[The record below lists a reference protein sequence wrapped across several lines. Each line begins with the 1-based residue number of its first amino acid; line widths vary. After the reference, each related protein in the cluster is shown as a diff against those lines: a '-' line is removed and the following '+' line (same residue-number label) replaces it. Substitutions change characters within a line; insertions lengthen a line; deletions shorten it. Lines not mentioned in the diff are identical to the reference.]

1 LKPENILLDSRG
13 VAKLGDFGV
22 SHVFEAKNDLT
33 AHREGS
39 LNDSASL
46 SDDESEGEFF
56 NETSAHDSPPHPR
69 NMLTRKDTDAA
80 LAMKGMSHYG
90 MLTKTEGT
98 WCFWSPEMCEGS
110 QAFSGYAAD
119 MWAAGVCL
127 YIFVTGLLPFY
138 SEIPT
143 ELFEKITAAQVN
155 YDGYGLSNSLVDLLG
170 KCLEKDP
177 DKRAGVGDC
186 LKHPALQVARS
197 KRVKQLCAELEL
209 SRKHKV
215 TLTEE
220 DIRMAFRMVT
230 RVPTEIIRSAKKRL
244 SEARERLSFGLST
257 PSTQSVSND
266 SGERDGFF
274 RHKISSLASSGH
286 SSASELGRE
295 HHPFGFFHRYSS
307 MDSSH
312 SKNSKVEEEE
322 HASDVATHDN
332 TVTTRK
338 DRLNLTVSSFG
349 SAGSGEDL
357 DDITRVNGELIEGTK
372 RRDRNDQT
380 GRMSGS
386 FCPSPVDV
394 KTETNSFR
402 EATIPEGSVYC
413 SPLEVGTPVSGT
425 TIHPIANQK
434 TRRNTKCAIM

>member
-1 LKPENILLDSRG
+1 MKPENILLDSRG
-13 VAKLGDFGV
+13 IAKLGDFGV
-22 SHVFEAKNDLT
+22 SHVFEGKNHLSV
-33 AHREGS
+33 HREGS
-39 LNDSASL
+39 LSDNASL
-46 SDDESEGEFF
+46 SDDDSFGDFF
-56 NETSAHDSPPHPR
+56 DETNVHESPPHPR

-143 ELFEKITAAQVN
+143 ELFEKISAAKVH

-209 SRKHKV
+209 SRKHTV
-215 TLTEE
+215 ILTEE
-220 DIRMAFRMVT
+220 DVRMAFRMVT
-230 RVPTEIIRSAKKRL
+230 RVPTEIIRSAKKRF
-244 SEARERLSFGLST
+244 SEARERLSLGLST
-257 PSTQSVSND
+257 PSTQSVSTD
-266 SGERDGFF
+266 AGQQDGFF

-286 SSASELGRE
+286 SSTSELGRE

-312 SKNSKVEEEE
+312 SKNSKVEVED
-322 HASDVATHDN
+322 HAVDAATDDDV
-332 TVTTRK
+332 VTTRRG
-338 DRLNLTVSSFG
+338 RLNLQLTVSSFG

-357 DDITRVNGELIEGTK
+357 DDVTKANSEPIEE
-372 RRDRNDQT
+372 
-380 GRMSGS
+380 GS
-386 FCPSPVDV
+386 SSQSCPSPVDV
-394 KTETNSFR
+394 KEETSSFR
-402 EATIPEGSVYC
+402 KAKIPEPRGCSSV
-413 SPLEVGTPVSGT
+413 PEVG
-425 TIHPIANQK
+425 ANQ
-434 TRRNTKCAIM
+434 RRRSTTKCSIM